1 MRVREVG
8 ETEEL
13 MIIRKVEETRK
24 NQSKKK
30 SKKQKNE

>member
-24 NQSKKK
+24 NQIKKK